1 MLWVDEIYIRPEYRG
16 IGLAKELL
24 SYVKDHFA
32 GKVKRIRLDVEA
44 DNEKAIALY
53 EKIGFVPLNYQQ
65 MIINLSYTASHDQ

>member
-1 MLWVDEIYIRPEYRG
+1 MLWVDEIYIRPQYRG

-24 SYVKDHFA
+24 IFVKEHFA

-53 EKIGFVPLNYQQ
+53 EKMGFVPLNYQQ
-65 MIINLSYTASHDQ
+65 MIIDLSSTASHDQ